1 LPERAEPACSV
12 AALSERIRAQA
23 LTGRPWSLRA
33 SEIPRLLGLDSA
45 FYHRRIYAAG
55 RAGNRLVGLASLGGD
70 FSQDNV
76 GELVSLLELFC
87 GPAAEAELRKLG
99 VFFSH
104 PEQQELMGT
113 FLSVAAEAVRG
124 HRLAVEEFSAML
136 RAFRSFERARRVYR
150 EEYLPL
156 GDLLARAAGRFCA
169 GRTFGLPDLAAAN
182 AKHLLEFFFKKHLLE
197 PERLFVALDELLREQ
212 AAAEGYVKREPAPPA
227 AEGQSPVQRARRVLE
242 LEGRPL
248 TLPLLKAQYKRLMKI
263 YHPDINPEGLRRCQ
277 EINAAYSL
285 LAPGVA
291 G

>member
-1 LPERAEPACSV
+1 
-12 AALSERIRAQA
+12 
-23 LTGRPWSLRA
+23 
-33 SEIPRLLGLDSA
+33 
-45 FYHRRIYAAG
+45 
-55 RAGNRLVGLASLGGD
+55 
-70 FSQDNV
+70 
-76 GELVSLLELFC
+76 
-87 GPAAEAELRKLG
+87 
-99 VFFSH
+99 
-104 PEQQELMGT
+104 
-113 FLSVAAEAVRG
+113 
-124 HRLAVEEFSAML
+124 VEEFSAML

-169 GRTFGLPDLAAAN
+169 GRTVGLPDLAAAN
-182 AKHLLEFFFKKHLLE
+182 AKHLLEFFFQKHLLE